1 MIPTA
6 HDVVTLV
13 MSPDDVAGRSKDVRR
28 TRTALYD
35 LIDRAV
41 REILVFGFSFD
52 DPAVLDRLDGA
63 RRRGV
68 EVALHLDAD
77 QMASTA
83 RAAALL
89 GAMEQRGFTPALHR
103 TGERSSLHAKAIVV
117 DGSRALIGS
126 ANLTERGADR
136 NLELGVII
144 EGPSVATLRDA
155 LLGWLRDH
163 GE

>member
-1 MIPTA
+1 
-6 HDVVTLV
+6 

-52 DPAVLDRLDGA
+52 DPAVLDRLDRA
-63 RRRGV
+63 RGRGV
-68 EVALHLDAD
+68 EVALHLDAH

-83 RAAALL
+83 GAATLL
-89 GAMEQRGFTPALHR
+89 TTMEQRGFAPALHR
-103 TGERSSLHAKAIVV
+103 TGGHSSLHAKAIVV
-117 DGSRALIGS
+117 DGARALIGS

-136 NLELGVII
+136 NLELGVLI

-155 LLGWLRDH
+155 LFGWLQNH